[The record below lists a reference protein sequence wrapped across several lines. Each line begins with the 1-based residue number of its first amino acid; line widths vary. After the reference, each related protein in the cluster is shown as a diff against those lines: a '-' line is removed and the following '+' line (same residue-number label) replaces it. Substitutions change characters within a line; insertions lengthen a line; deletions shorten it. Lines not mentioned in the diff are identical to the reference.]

1 MALGFWAGVQQ
12 YDVEGKAAK
21 KARQDR
27 LDAQL
32 TRTKEIVLPELIKR
46 MDTRR
51 KKGKARD
58 ARISM
63 ATDDFLLSRTTA
75 IALERSGQLENVI
88 ARVTD
93 LQKNEKL
100 NPEYLGMLDAYVK
113 NKVNSNEE
121 LTAAIEEG
129 LGGTSY
135 VTEDE
140 QLQGLLSS
148 VSATDESSFNEAIK
162 KLSPTM
168 KETLTDI
175 NPFDFD
181 PTKGQKISESDKRAI
196 QSRLAVQLEAILDI
210 DRINVGTGDDSYV
223 AFDNEDA
230 NALLG
235 KITEN
240 IIKYESDLGYTLSRD
255 TLVSEAIEV
264 MEGLSPALMNKT
276 RNPFGSANEN
286 YGALWAK
293 DNFADAYKA
302 NLMDPDNVNTTTIWE
317 SLIVPIQ
324 PQPGPPANPA
334 QPGPQT
340 NPALP
345 GQPLD

>member
-1 MALGFWAGVQQ
+1 
-12 YDVEGKAAK
+12 
-21 KARQDR
+21 
-27 LDAQL
+27 
-32 TRTKEIVLPELIKR
+32 

-196 QSRLAVQLEAILDI
+196 QRRLGTQLGAVLQIQI
-210 DRINVGTGDDSYV
+210 QNVGTGDDAYV
-223 AFDNEDA
+223 SFDDEDA
-230 NALLG
+230 VALLG

-240 IIKYESDLGYTLSRD
+240 VIDYESNLGYTLSRD
-255 TLVSEAIEV
+255 TLVAEAIEV
-264 MEGLSPALMNKT
+264 IEGLSPALVNKT
-276 RNPFGSANEN
+276 GNPFGSADET
-286 YGALWAK
+286 YGAIWAK
-293 DNFADAYKA
+293 NNFADAYKA
-302 NLMDPDNVNTTTIWE
+302 NLMDPDNVDPIGIWE
-317 SLIVPIQ
+317 SLIPVPGNIQ
-324 PQPGPPANPA
+324 PGTIQPGD
-334 QPGPQT
+334 T
-340 NPALP
+340 LP
-345 GQPLD
+345 GLPQ

>member
-1 MALGFWAGVQQ
+1 MAIGFWAGVQQ

-32 TRTKEIVLPELIKR
+32 NKTKEIVLPELIKR

-58 ARISM
+58 ARILM

-121 LTAAIEEG
+121 LSAAIEEG

-148 VSATDESSFNEAIK
+148 VAATDESSFNQAIK

-168 KETLTDI
+168 KDTLKDV
-175 NPFDFD
+175 NPFNFD

-196 QSRLAVQLEAILDI
+196 QRRLGAQLGAVLQIQI
-210 DRINVGTGDDSYV
+210 KNVGTGDDAYV
-223 AFDNEDA
+223 AFDDENA
-230 NALLG
+230 VALLG

-240 IIKYESDLGYTLSRD
+240 VIQYESDLGYTLSRD
-255 TLVSEAIEV
+255 TLVAEAIEV
-264 MEGLSPALMNKT
+264 IEGISPALVNKT
-276 RNPFGSANEN
+276 GNPFGSADPT
-286 YGALWAK
+286 YGTIWAK
-293 DNFADAYKA
+293 DNFADAYRT
-302 NLMDPDNVNTTTIWE
+302 NLMDPDNVDPTSIWE
-317 SLIVPIQ
+317 SLIPDTVV
-324 PQPGPPANPA
+324 PGPGTVPLDSPITTNPA
-334 QPGPQT
+334 QPGQ
-340 NPALP
+340 
-345 GQPLD
+345 

>member
-1 MALGFWAGVQQ
+1 MALGFWGGVRQ
-12 YDVEGKAAK
+12 YDVERTAAEK
-21 KARQDR
+21 ERKEFLAN
-27 LDAQL
+27 QL
-32 TRTKEIVLPELIKR
+32 MKTKEIVLPELIKR

-58 ARISM
+58 ARIDM

-196 QSRLAVQLEAILDI
+196 QRRLGTQLGAVLQIQI
-210 DRINVGTGDDSYV
+210 QNVGTGDDAYV
-223 AFDNEDA
+223 SFDDEDA
-230 NALLG
+230 VALLG

-240 IIKYESDLGYTLSRD
+240 VIDYESNLGYTLSRD
-255 TLVSEAIEV
+255 TLVAEAIEV
-264 MEGLSPALMNKT
+264 IEGLSPALVNKT
-276 RNPFGSANEN
+276 GNPFGSADET
-286 YGALWAK
+286 YGAIWAK
-293 DNFADAYKA
+293 NNFADAYKA
-302 NLMDPDNVNTTTIWE
+302 NLMDPDNVDPIGIWE
-317 SLIVPIQ
+317 SLIPVPGNI
-324 PQPGPPANPA
+324 PPGD
-334 QPGPQT
+334 T
-340 NPALP
+340 LP
-345 GQPLD
+345 GDTPTGLPQ